1 MGPPLFEIT
10 GGPGN
15 ILDDDDDFEQ
25 HWQNADNYSS
35 GEQDEANIVH
45 NTRQPQHHLLN
56 DQQHG
61 ISIPQQQIQQDIQI
75 PTSQQLAQ
83 KMLASRG
90 GLSNDLQRSIEDE
103 QLFANPTAEELI
115 PPWIDDPLNVG
126 NTAANKSNLP
136 SANENNNNSD
146 TVIENNSNTS
156 SSILCQS
163 TNKSV
168 TFNTKDE
175 FHSWD
180 EQLDVLKYIDEEFFN
195 VAHYLIDVVGIDND
209 NNTDDYYCKY
219 SKEEEELILMRSAQQ
234 QKQKQ
239 QKNSADIGNSSGG
252 CGGGG
257 ILTRLFGCG
266 IDISAA
272 DVFKFDDIDL
282 EQRERE
288 QQEIIDSQQ
297 QQINEQERLDEGKKK
312 YQLTNKLVD
321 DFVEAVK
328 YRMEIIEN
336 SPSSEEEEVGD
347 VSDVVIR
354 TREVARKMYAYGLPL
369 IGMVPRTSNSSD
381 SKDDGEEKAV
391 TVDTADGNNENEDAL
406 VSQFLYLFFLPCFLT
421 LTHTVLPI

>member
-35 GEQDEANIVH
+35 GDQDDDNNIVDNNH
-45 NTRQPQHHLLN
+45 QHHNLLN
-56 DQQHG
+56 DQQHAV
-61 ISIPQQQIQQDIQI
+61 SIPQQQIQQHIQI
-75 PTSQQLAQ
+75 PSSQQLAQ

-90 GLSNDLQRSIEDE
+90 ISNDIQRSIEDE
-103 QLFANPTAEELI
+103 QLFANPTAKELI

-126 NTAANKSNLP
+126 NTAANTSNLP

-195 VAHYLIDVVGIDND
+195 VAHYLIDVVGIDNS
-209 NNTDDYYCKY
+209 TDDYYCKY

-239 QKNSADIGNSSGG
+239 QKKSADGGNSSGG

-297 QQINEQERLDEGKKK
+297 QQIDEQERLDEGKKK

-354 TREVARKMYAYGLPL
+354 TREVARKMYAYGLPI

-406 VSQFLYLFFLPCFLT
+406 VSLTYFLFFILCLLIT
-421 LTHTVLPI
+421 

>member
-25 HWQNADNYSS
+25 HWQNADNDSS
-35 GEQDEANIVH
+35 DQDDIVDNIRIHHPHHH
-45 NTRQPQHHLLN
+45 NLLN
-56 DQQHG
+56 DQQHDA
-61 ISIPQQQIQQDIQI
+61 SIPLQQIQQHIQI

-90 GLSNDLQRSIEDE
+90 GLSNDIQRSKEDE

-115 PPWIDDPLNVG
+115 PPWIDDPLNLG
-126 NTAANKSNLP
+126 NNTATQTNTNTSKLP
-136 SANENNNNSD
+136 SANIKNNSD
-146 TVIENNSNTS
+146 AIVEDAANTS

-234 QKQKQ
+234 QNKQ
-239 QKNSADIGNSSGG
+239 QKKSVGIGNSSGG

-266 IDISAA
+266 IDISA

-288 QQEIIDSQQ
+288 QQEIINSQQ
-297 QQINEQERLDEGKKK
+297 QQIDEQERLDEGKKK
-312 YQLTNKLVD
+312 YQLTNKLVG
-321 DFVEAVK
+321 DFVAAVK
-328 YRMEIIEN
+328 YRMENIEN

-347 VSDVVIR
+347 ESDVVTR

-369 IGMVPRTSNSSD
+369 IGMVHRTSNY
-381 SKDDGEEKAV
+381 SKDDGEEEKAIA
-391 TVDTADGNNENEDAL
+391 VDTANGNNENEDAL
-406 VSQFLYLFFLPCFLT
+406 VSLTSLFSLYHAYLSSS
-421 LTHTVLPI
+421 

>member
-15 ILDDDDDFEQ
+15 ILDDGDDFEQ

-35 GEQDEANIVH
+35 DDNNIVDITH
-45 NTRQPQHHLLN
+45 QPQHHLLN
-56 DQQHG
+56 DQIHDV
-61 ISIPQQQIQQDIQI
+61 SIPQQQIQQHIQI

-90 GLSNDLQRSIEDE
+90 GVSNDIQRSIDDE
-103 QLFANPTAEELI
+103 QLFANPTAEELM

-126 NTAANKSNLP
+126 NNTATQTNINKSSLP
-136 SANENNNNSD
+136 SANKNNNNNSD

-239 QKNSADIGNSSGG
+239 QKNSVDRGDISGG

-272 DVFKFDDIDL
+272 DVLKFDDIDL

-297 QQINEQERLDEGKKK
+297 QQVDEQERLDEGKKK

-336 SPSSEEEEVGD
+336 SPSSE
-347 VSDVVIR
+347 
-354 TREVARKMYAYGLPL
+354 
-369 IGMVPRTSNSSD
+369 
-381 SKDDGEEKAV
+381 
-391 TVDTADGNNENEDAL
+391 
-406 VSQFLYLFFLPCFLT
+406 
-421 LTHTVLPI
+421 

>member
-15 ILDDDDDFEQ
+15 IHDDGDDFEQ

-35 GEQDEANIVH
+35 DDNNIVDITH
-45 NTRQPQHHLLN
+45 QPQHHLLN
-56 DQQHG
+56 DQIHDV
-61 ISIPQQQIQQDIQI
+61 SIPLQQMQQHIQI

-90 GLSNDLQRSIEDE
+90 ISNDIQRSTDDE

-115 PPWIDDPLNVG
+115 PPWIDDPLIVG
-126 NTAANKSNLP
+126 NTAANTSNLP
-136 SANENNNNSD
+136 SASKNNNSD

-195 VAHYLIDVVGIDND
+195 VAHYLIDVVGIDNNSTD
-209 NNTDDYYCKY
+209 NYYCKY
-219 SKEEEELILMRSAQQ
+219 SKEEEELILLRSTQQQNKQQ
-234 QKQKQ
+234 QK
-239 QKNSADIGNSSGG
+239 NGANRGDISGG

-288 QQEIIDSQQ
+288 QQEIINSQQ
-297 QQINEQERLDEGKKK
+297 QQQVDEQERLDEGKKK

-347 VSDVVIR
+347 VSDVVTR
-354 TREVARKMYAYGLPL
+354 TREVARKMYAYGLPI

-406 VSQFLYLFFLPCFLT
+406 VSLTYFLFFILCLLIT
-421 LTHTVLPI
+421 

>member
-15 ILDDDDDFEQ
+15 IHDDGDDFEQ

-35 GEQDEANIVH
+35 GEQDDDNIIV
-45 NTRQPQHHLLN
+45 NTTHQPQH
-56 DQQHG
+56 QQHDV
-61 ISIPQQQIQQDIQI
+61 SIPLQQIQQHIQI
-75 PTSQQLAQ
+75 PSSQQLAQ

-90 GLSNDLQRSIEDE
+90 GTSNDIQRSIEDE

-115 PPWIDDPLNVG
+115 PPWIDDPLIVG
-126 NTAANKSNLP
+126 NNTATQTNINKSSLP
-136 SANENNNNSD
+136 SAKHNNDSD
-146 TVIENNSNTS
+146 TVIENNSNT
-156 SSILCQS
+156 SILCQS

-239 QKNSADIGNSSGG
+239 QQKSVDRGDSSGG

-282 EQRERE
+282 EQREQE
-288 QQEIIDSQQ
+288 LQEINDSQQ
-297 QQINEQERLDEGKKK
+297 QQVDEQERLDEGKKK

-328 YRMEIIEN
+328 YRMENIEN

-347 VSDVVIR
+347 ASDVVTR
-354 TREVARKMYAYGLPL
+354 TREVARKMYAYGLPI

-381 SKDDGEEKAV
+381 GKDDGEEKAV

-406 VSQFLYLFFLPCFLT
+406 VSQFPFIFSFY
-421 LTHTVLPI
+421 HAS